1 MLHGLGTYGQPSL
14 LRRRPY
20 LPPGTPPVTKRLPAD
35 LTSNTISA
43 PRRSLTFFLRLSLSC
58 KRAFLRYVLVFSH
71 ERAGAGRTAAALGA
85 ALLIAACSSGSSS
98 TAAPAATSA
107 APASSSTGA
116 PSLTVSDIGPSF
128 SALKALAPLAPEG
141 KGNVAVILP
150 DTTSSTRWTEF
161 DAPYLKAAFAAAG
174 LPSANLTVQNAHG
187 SDATQV
193 SMAQSDITQGATVL
207 IICPL
212 DSGTGAHIEQLAAAA
227 GVTVIDYDRL
237 TLGGTRGYYVSFDNV
252 RVGTVMGDGFTACVK
267 AWHVKDPNVIVMK
280 GAPTDNNAI
289 LFAQGYDSVLA
300 PYFSSGEY
308 KNVSNPPGS
317 WDPTVSLSEFKE
329 QSTAHKSINAALTPN
344 DSNAAAIIP
353 YLQSQ
358 GVKPETFPTTGQDAS
373 LAGLQNI
380 LAGYQCG
387 TVYKPIYLEAG
398 ATAALAMYL
407 RAGQAPPASLVNGSV
422 TGHHLQGP
430 RPVRARHPGVGQH
443 GEHERHGG
451 QGQVRCGVPAL
462 RRPVRVR
469 VPGRRDLRVTGMLR
483 AAAGRPGCAAGG
495 TARRPEAALPRLL

>member
-1 MLHGLGTYGQPSL
+1 LSSL
-14 LRRRPY
+14 
-20 LPPGTPPVTKRLPAD
+20 TKR
-35 LTSNTISA
+35 SGRSA
-43 PRRSLTFFLRLSLSC
+43 AGLS
-58 KRAFLRYVLVFSH
+58 
-71 ERAGAGRTAAALGA
+71 A
-85 ALLIAACSSGSSS
+85 ALLIAACSSGSGS

-107 APASSSTGA
+107 APARSSTGA

-128 SALKALAPLAPEG
+128 SALKTLAPLAPEG

-174 LPSANLTVQNAHG
+174 LPPANLTVQNAHG

-212 DSGTGAHIEQLAAAA
+212 DSGTGTHIEQLAAAA

-252 RVGTVMGDGFTACVK
+252 RVGTVMGGGFTACVK

-317 WDPTVSLSEFKE
+317 WDPTVSLGEFQE

-353 YLQSQ
+353 YLRSQ
-358 GVKPETFPTTGQDAS
+358 GVKPETFPLTGQDAS

-422 TGHHLQGP
+422 QDTTSKALVPSVLATPKWVNTANMNDTVVKDKFVAASQLC
-430 RPVRARHPGVGQH
+430 AGQYASAC
-443 GEHERHGG
+443 
-451 QGQVRCGVPAL
+451 Q
-462 RRPVRVR
+462 
-469 VPGRRDLRVTGMLR
+469 
-483 AAAGRPGCAAGG
+483 AAGISG
-495 TARRPEAALPRLL
+495 